1 MGNQDQDGR
10 RVLPTDHDEGLD
22 KTATKKWYYEFVA
35 HQGNVVLC
43 HLYCVLVNYFLFC

>member
-10 RVLPTDHDEGLD
+10 LVLPTDHDEGLD

-35 HQGNVVLC
+35 HQGRSLSLKKKIKPKMRNKA
-43 HLYCVLVNYFLFC
+43 